1 MSLRR
6 TFSVSLIAVFALWFL
21 PVLSEAAKIRA
32 VTTIP
37 DLKALTEAVGGDLV
51 EVESLARGDQNAHD
65 IELRP
70 SLMLRLRRADLLVL
84 NGLGLD
90 SWAERLIEGS
100 HNPKLLPGAEGYVD
114 ASRGVP
120 VLGLPTGR
128 VDRSLGDVHPE
139 GNPHFTLDPLTAQAV
154 TANIVEGL
162 ARVAPQQAAAAFA
175 ARRKEFLDRLQEA
188 LERWQKMLAPFKGT
202 KVVTYHDNRL
212 YFLRRFGLELA
223 GTVEDKPGIP
233 PSPTHLASLI
243 RRMKEQKV
251 RLLIADPF
259 SDQKVAELVAREGG
273 AKLLILPPAV
283 GGAKGVDTY
292 LDLFDYQVRAITEAL
307 Q

>member
-6 TFSVSLIAVFALWFL
+6 IFSASLLAVLALCFS
-21 PVLSEAAKIRA
+21 PGLSEAAKIRVVA
-32 VTTIP
+32 TLP
-37 DLKALTEAVGGDLV
+37 DLKALTEAVGRDLV

-65 IELRP
+65 IEIRP
-70 SLMLRLRRADLLVL
+70 SLMLRLRRADLVVR

-90 SWAERLIEGS
+90 FWAEPLIMGA
-100 HNPKLLPGAEGYVD
+100 HNSKILPGATGHVD

-120 VLGLPTGR
+120 VLGVPTGR

-139 GNPHFTLDPLTAQAV
+139 GNPHFTLDPLTAPAV

-162 ARVAPQQAAAAFA
+162 TRVAPQHGAAFD
-175 ARRKEFLDRLQEA
+175 ARRREFLDRLQEA
-188 LERWQKMLAPFKGT
+188 AQRWQQMLAPFKGT

-212 YFLRRFGLELA
+212 YFLRRFGLDLA

-233 PSPTHLASLI
+233 PSPTHLAGLI
-243 RRMKEQKV
+243 RRIKEQKV
-251 RLLIADPF
+251 RLVIADPF

-273 AKLLILPPAV
+273 AKLLVLPPAV
-283 GGAKGVDTY
+283 GGAKGVASY
-292 LDLFDYQVRAITEAL
+292 FDLFEHTVSAL
-307 Q
+307 TGALR